1 MNKPL
6 GLYFHIPFCRSKC
19 TYCDFYSYIAR
30 PEVHSRY
37 VDALVRTAEK
47 LRPLAAEYRVDT
59 VYFGGGTP
67 SVLDAAEFGRV
78 MSAVRAFSPA
88 DGAEITAEANPAP
101 LDPALLRAWQAEGV
115 NRVSM
120 GMQSAVDGE
129 LKLIGRRHRNADIAD
144 AVRAVRDAGIENIS
158 LDLMLG
164 LPGQTAESAKI
175 SLETAL
181 SLRPTHL
188 SVYCLKLEEGTAL
201 AKMVETGR
209 VTLPDDDAI
218 AELYLSCAARLAAE
232 GFEHYEI
239 SNFALP
245 GCRSRHNMRYWQRSD
260 YLGIGAAAHSFFG
273 GTRRYF
279 PADTAAFLDLADGS
293 AIGWETDDPAD
304 PTEETLILALRTAD
318 GLDLAAF
325 SALAGEA
332 TAEQIGEALEKFT
345 KSGHARRTAQ
355 GYALTA
361 EGWLVSNAIL
371 SDLLLLL

>member
-30 PEVHSRY
+30 PEAHSRY

-47 LRPLAAEYRVDT
+47 LRPLAEEYRVDT

-67 SVLDAAEFGRV
+67 SILDAAEFGRV

-181 SLRPTHL
+181 SLRPMHL

-201 AKMVETGR
+201 ARMVESGR
-209 VTLPDDDAI
+209 VTLPDDDAV

-279 PADTAAFLDLADGS
+279 PADTATFLDLADGS
-293 AIGWETDDPAD
+293 GIGWETDDPAD
-304 PTEETLILALRTAD
+304 PIEETMILALRTAD

-325 SALAGEA
+325 SALAGE
-332 TAEQIGEALEKFT
+332 TTTKKIGEALEKFT

>member
-6 GLYFHIPFCRSKC
+6 GLYFHVPFCRSKC

-30 PEVHSRY
+30 PEAHHRY

-47 LRPLAAEYRVDT
+47 LRPLAEECRVDT

-78 MSAVRAFSPA
+78 MGAARAFALA
-88 DGAEITAEANPAP
+88 DDAEVTAEANPAP
-101 LDPALLRAWQAEGV
+101 LDPSLLRAWRGVGV
-115 NRVSM
+115 NRVSI

-129 LKLIGRRHRNADIAD
+129 LKLIGRRHKNADLAD
-144 AVRAVRDAGIENIS
+144 AVRAARDAGIENIS

-181 SLRPTHL
+181 SLRPMHL

-201 AKMVETGR
+201 ARMVESGR
-209 VTLPDDDAI
+209 VSLPDDEAVAD
-218 AELYLSCAARLAAE
+218 LYLACAARLAAE

-245 GCRSRHNMRYWQRSD
+245 GCRSRHNMRYWQRSE

-293 AIGWETDDPAD
+293 GIGWETDDPAD
-304 PTEETLILALRTAD
+304 PIEETLILALRTAD

-325 SALAGEA
+325 SALAGKT
-332 TAEQIGEALEKFT
+332 TAEKIGKSLEMFT

>member
-6 GLYFHIPFCRSKC
+6 GLYFHVPFCRSKC

-30 PEVHSRY
+30 PEAHRRY

-47 LRPLAAEYRVDT
+47 LRPMAEEYRVDT

-78 MSAVRAFSPA
+78 MGAARMFALA
-88 DGAEITAEANPAP
+88 DDAEITAEANPAP
-101 LDPALLRAWQAEGV
+101 LDPALLRAWRAEGV
-115 NRVSM
+115 NRVSI

-129 LKLIGRRHRNADIAD
+129 LKLIGRRHKNADLSD
-144 AVRAVRDAGIENIS
+144 AVRAARDAGIENIS

-201 AKMVETGR
+201 AKMVESGR
-209 VTLPDDDAI
+209 VALPDDEAVAD
-218 AELYLSCAARLAAE
+218 LYLACAARLTSE

-260 YLGIGAAAHSFFG
+260 YLGIGAAAHSFFN

-293 AIGWETDDPAD
+293 GIGWETDDPAD
-304 PTEETLILALRTAD
+304 PIEETLILALRTAD

-332 TAEQIGEALEKFT
+332 TAEKIGKSLETFT